1 MHIDYERVALW
12 ILVVVMFIKLFV
24 IREMY
29 TASSPLSI
37 MDLAEFSGFPDD
49 LKQIW
54 QTNVVKTIMS
64 AVSAKLTEGWAGV
77 SAADK
82 QTFTE
87 QVTTSATQLATN
99 ISNAQAVQ
107 DSGAGGITNVVINS

>member
-29 TASSPLSI
+29 TASSPLGI
-37 MDLAEFSGFPDD
+37 MDLAEFKGLPDD

-54 QTNVVKTIMS
+54 QTNFVGTIMS
-64 AVSAKLTEGWAGV
+64 AVGTKLTEGWAGV

-82 QTFTE
+82 QKFTE
-87 QVTTSATQLATN
+87 QVTTSATKLATN

-107 DSGAGGITNVVINS
+107 DSGSGEITNVVINS